1 MFFYFQK
8 FKQISKLL
16 FNSAPNTS
24 KLKTSVFNLM
34 MNFWWRLLYNG
45 DICPRQFFDLDH
57 QHKKCPKVTNRMPEN
72 NIYILCKF
80 LSSLFDYY
88 ESILFSLI
96 GEFFFFTKTTSIIHC
111 TNNNVKWEANVSW
124 HKLHESIS
132 YLMQII

>member
-1 MFFYFQK
+1 MFFYFQM

-57 QHKKCPKVTNRMPEN
+57 QPTNVQKSQIKCQK
-72 NIYILCKF
+72 IKYILCKF

-96 GEFFFFTKTTSIIHC
+96 GGFFFIFTKTTSIIHC

>member
-1 MFFYFQK
+1 MFLYFQK

-24 KLKTSVFNLM
+24 KLKTSVLIL
-34 MNFWWRLLYNG
+34 WWISDDVCYTMETYVPVNSLISTINTTNVQKSQ
-45 DICPRQFFDLDH
+45 I
-57 QHKKCPKVTNRMPEN
+57 KCQK
-72 NIYILCKF
+72 IKYILCKF

-96 GEFFFFTKTTSIIHC
+96 GGFFFFTKTTSIIHC